1 MNLPILIIGAGPVGL
16 SLARAL
22 TLKGHTAHVFEQL
35 PDLSPEARASTFHA
49 PTLEMF
55 AEWGIIDEVLAQ
67 GHRVDSLEYWERATR
82 ERVARFDYALIAGDT
97 PYPFRLQ
104 LPQSRVTRILLPHLQ
119 RSPLSAVHFNH
130 TLTSITHHPASV
142 SATFETPH
150 GRVTVDG
157 AYLIGADG
165 SRSTV
170 RKLLGLSFE
179 GLTYPDRFL
188 LIPCEVELGRVFPG
202 LGPVTYVF
210 DPEEWII
217 ILHLPDVVRVV
228 FQIRADEDEAEV
240 LRPEAVRARLA
251 RLVGEAAFTIKGASI
266 YSVHQRV
273 AETFR
278 AGRVLLAGDAAH
290 INNPAGGMGMN
301 SGIHDAH
308 LLAAALASGADSA
321 LDEYARVRRAW
332 AVEKVQRHTHETYS
346 AMVVRDEAERQARNE
361 QFSRMAADPATAREY
376 LLRASMLEDRV
387 AHPGSMPI

>member
-1 MNLPILIIGAGPVGL
+1 MSLPILIVGAGPVGL

-22 TLKGHTAHVFEQL
+22 TLKGVAVQVFEQL
-35 PDLSPEARASTFHA
+35 PALSSEARASTFHA

-67 GHRVDSLEYWERATR
+67 GHRVNSLEYWERSTR
-82 ERVARFDYALIAGDT
+82 QRIARFDYALIANDT

-104 LPQSRVTRILLPHLQ
+104 LPQSQVTRLLLPHIQ
-119 RSPLSAVHFNH
+119 RSSLGAVHFDH
-130 TLTSITHHPASV
+130 TLTTIRNHPSSI
-142 SATFETPH
+142 SATFETPQ
-150 GRVTVDG
+150 GSVSVEG

-165 SRSTV
+165 ARSTV

-188 LIPCEVELGRVFPG
+188 LVPCEVDLQRVFPG
-202 LGPVTYVF
+202 LGPVNYVF

-228 FQIRADEDEAEV
+228 FQIRADEEEADV

-251 RLVGEAAFTIKGASI
+251 RLVGEAAFTIKGTSI

-273 AETFR
+273 AESFR
-278 AGRVLLAGDAAH
+278 VGRVLLAGDAAH

-308 LLAAALASGADSA
+308 MLAGALASGSDSA

-332 AVEKVQRHTHETYS
+332 AVEKVQRHTHETYR
-346 AMVVRDEAERQARNE
+346 ALVVRDEAERQARNAY
-361 QFSRMAADPATAREY
+361 FRCLAADPVSARAY
-376 LLRASMLEDRV
+376 LLRASMLEERL
-387 AHPGSMPI
+387 

>member
-1 MNLPILIIGAGPVGL
+1 MTLPVLIIGAGPVGL

-22 TLKGHTAHVFEQL
+22 TLKGIAVQVFEQL
-35 PDLSPEARASTFHA
+35 PALSPEARASTFHP

-55 AEWGIIDEVLAQ
+55 AEWGIIDEVLAL
-67 GHRVDSLEYWERATR
+67 GHRVNSLEYWERATR
-82 ERVARFDYALIAGDT
+82 QRIARFDYALIAGDT

-104 LPQSRVTRILLPHLQ
+104 LPQSRVTAILLPHIL
-119 RSPLSAVHFNH
+119 RSPFGAVHFNH
-130 TLTSITHHPASV
+130 TLTSISSHQSSV
-142 SATFETPH
+142 FATFETPA
-150 GRVTVDG
+150 GTKTVEG
-157 AYLIGADG
+157 AYLVGADG
-165 SRSTV
+165 ARSTV
-170 RKLLGLSFE
+170 RKLLGLSFD

-188 LIPCEVELGRVFPG
+188 LVPCEVDLQPVFPG
-202 LGPVTYVF
+202 LGPVNYIF

-217 ILHLPDVVRVV
+217 VLHLPDVVRVV
-228 FQIRADEDEAEV
+228 FQIRAEEDEAEV

-251 RLVGEAAFTIKGASI
+251 RLVGDAAFTIKGTSI

-278 AGRVLLAGDAAH
+278 VGRVLLAGDAAH

-308 LLAAALASGADSA
+308 LLADALAQALTNGADSA

-361 QFSRMAADPATAREY
+361 RYRAMAADPKSAREY
-376 LLRASMLEDRV
+376 LLRASMLEER
-387 AHPGSMPI
+387 I